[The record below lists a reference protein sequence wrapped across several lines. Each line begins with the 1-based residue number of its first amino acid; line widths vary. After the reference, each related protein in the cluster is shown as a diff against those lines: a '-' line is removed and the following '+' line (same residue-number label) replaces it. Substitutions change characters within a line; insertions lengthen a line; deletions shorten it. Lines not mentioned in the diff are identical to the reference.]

1 MIAYLKGHVRHI
13 TADGIIL
20 DVRGVGYYVL
30 CPTYLLRQAREALGR
45 ELVLWCV
52 MQVRED
58 ATTLYGFEHND
69 GRVLFMAI
77 TRVSGVGGRLALNLF
92 SELGFHGLLEAILSE
107 DAARFQKADGV
118 GPKMAK
124 RLAIELKNQEKTLLS
139 KFDKAFTPHLSAP
152 SRQTPQL
159 IEALSALKGL
169 GYSEQE
175 VRPLA
180 VSLVTDNPDITTETL
195 LQQTLQR
202 LSTQVSNA

>member
-1 MIAYLKGHVRHI
+1 MIAYLKGYVRHV
-13 TADGIIL
+13 TGDGIIL
-20 DVRGVGYYVL
+20 DVKGVGYYVL
-30 CPTYLLRQAREALGR
+30 CPTYLLRQAQGAFGD

-58 ATTLYGFEHND
+58 ANTLYGFEHND

-77 TRVSGVGGRLALNLF
+77 TRISGVGGRLALNLF
-92 SELGFHGLLEAILSE
+92 SELGFHGLLEAILTE
-107 DAARFQKADGV
+107 DVSRFQKADGV

-124 RLAIELKNQEKTLLS
+124 RLAIELKNQEKALLG
-139 KFDKAFTPHLSAP
+139 KFDKVLPLHTHAP
-152 SRQTPQL
+152 AMQTPQL
-159 IEALSALKGL
+159 TEALSALKGL

-180 VSLVTDNPDITTETL
+180 TSLVTDDPTLTTETL